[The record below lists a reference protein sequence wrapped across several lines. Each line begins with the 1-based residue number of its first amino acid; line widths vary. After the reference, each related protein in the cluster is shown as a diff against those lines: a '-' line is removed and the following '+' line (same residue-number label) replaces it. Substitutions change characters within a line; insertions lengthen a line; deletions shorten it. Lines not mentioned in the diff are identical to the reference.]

1 MQSVIPI
8 QLEAALG
15 IRQLPRTLAGKALLA
30 VAATAF
36 VALCAHVS
44 IPLYF
49 TPVPLTLQTFA
60 VLLIGLAF
68 GPTLG
73 AATLA
78 LYLAEGAAGLPV
90 FSPQGPG
97 GIAQLL
103 GPTGGFLLS
112 YPLAAAA
119 AGSVVRAVRIFRPQF
134 HAAVIAAF
142 AADLV
147 IFAIGAGWV
156 AVLLHLSPA
165 ASWRM
170 AIAPFLPGE
179 VLKIA
184 AAAAAYTALLRWRR
198 F

>member
-1 MQSVIPI
+1 MQSVISI
-8 QLEAALG
+8 QLEAAQE
-15 IRQLPRTLAGKALLA
+15 IRRLPRTLAGKAVLA
-30 VAATAF
+30 ISATAF

-44 IPLYF
+44 MPLYF
-49 TPVPLTLQTFA
+49 TPVPLTLQTLA

-73 AATLA
+73 ASTLL

-97 GIAQLL
+97 GIAQIL

-119 AGSVVRAVRIFRPQF
+119 AGSIVRAVRIYRPQF
-134 HAAVIAAF
+134 HAAVLAAF

-147 IFAIGAGWV
+147 IFAIGAFWL
-156 AVLLHLSPA
+156 AILLHLTPA
-165 ASWRM
+165 AAWNL
-170 AIAPFLPGE
+170 AVAPFLPGE
-179 VLKIA
+179 ILKITA
-184 AAAAAYTALLRWRR
+184 TAGAYTALLRWRR
-198 F
+198 I

>member
-1 MQSVIPI
+1 MQSVISI
-8 QLEAALG
+8 QLEAAQE
-15 IRQLPRTLAGKALLA
+15 IRRLPRTLAGKAALA
-30 VAATAF
+30 ISATAF

-44 IPLYF
+44 MPLYF
-49 TPVPLTLQTFA
+49 TPVPLTLQTLA

-73 AATLA
+73 ASTLL

-119 AGSVVRAVRIFRPQF
+119 AGSIVRAVRIYRPQF
-134 HAAVIAAF
+134 HAAVLAAF

-147 IFAIGAGWV
+147 IFAIGAAWL
-156 AVLLHLSPA
+156 AVLLHLTPA
-165 ASWRM
+165 AAWTL
-170 AIAPFLPGE
+170 AVAPFLPGE
-179 VLKIA
+179 ILKIT

-198 F
+198 S